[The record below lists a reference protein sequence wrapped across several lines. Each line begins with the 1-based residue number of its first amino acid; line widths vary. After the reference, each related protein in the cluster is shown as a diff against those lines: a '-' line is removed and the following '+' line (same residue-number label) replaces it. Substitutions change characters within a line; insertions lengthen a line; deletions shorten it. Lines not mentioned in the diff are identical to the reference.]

1 MCSQPLMTRTTRV
14 SNAFCPICIVGRAA
28 HASAFAAA
36 LLLLLLL
43 LLICCQPEAA
53 TAFAARLKV
62 AGGVDKAAEAK
73 IGTGVAGGQQ
83 GS

>member
-1 MCSQPLMTRTTRV
+1 MRFAQFVLLAVLLM
-14 SNAFCPICIVGRAA
+14 
-28 HASAFAAA
+28 
-36 LLLLLLL
+36 LLLL

-62 AGGVDKAAEAK
+62 AGGIDKAAEAK